1 MKTVRSDSSR
11 NARTQSATKKILQNG
26 TRKWMPAAQRKKRS
40 TLNESR
46 KLKLPKSELRWRI
59 FFSTSFR
66 QNETYAK
73 LHASRSQ
80 TRSQN
85 QTACPGGNTLPG
97 NLRKISSMILTVN
110 FQNWNPGDPWRHQW
124 DPKSLRAKLHRALLH
139 KERLERHRKHLQG
152 KNRRTVKKFWDFFY
166 KFFLIYW

>member
-1 MKTVRSDSSR
+1 MDACRAKKE
-11 NARTQSATKKILQNG
+11 TKHVKRVAKAQ
-26 TRKWMPAAQRKKRS
+26 AAQERAEMKQEIKEKKAEKAPIKVIS
-40 TLNESR
+40 NL
-46 KLKLPKSELRWRI
+46 LI

-166 KFFLIYW
+166 KNF